1 MKNFYKQTIM
11 HYPWAAELLD
21 LNWIFDACIEAL
33 DSEEALDFLRK
44 LETELQMQGS
54 SEEEA
59 LSRKLANY
67 LAAFGDEYYAP
78 IPLRCAIERYRE
90 WDESNPGAT
99 SIARQNQIDTL
110 YRLYIVKRFGE
121 IARYHMYRH
130 TYFADASVEVCTAF
144 DYLLGILHEQ
154 PNVPAI
160 SSPALSELQAS
171 LPSKDDRLVFGH
183 LVFPRAHAGHNLEV
197 LTSGD
202 RSIKQVVVKSQITA
216 HDGIVYFV
224 KEATEPSEIGQ
235 LYRLFLTQ
243 RFSKTVSEYDRFLV
257 VLDKLDRLVGGAC
270 FEIEGDKVVYLDGVV
285 IARQLQ
291 GSGLGSALLEDF
303 CMRMANHGFEVVRT
317 HFYRRSFY
325 LKRSFQVD
333 KRWAG
338 LVRFLQNHS
347 GDAPE
352 L

>member
-1 MKNFYKQTIM
+1 
-11 HYPWAAELLD
+11 
-21 LNWIFDACIEAL
+21 
-33 DSEEALDFLRK
+33 
-44 LETELQMQGS
+44 
-54 SEEEA
+54 
-59 LSRKLANY
+59 
-67 LAAFGDEYYAP
+67 
-78 IPLRCAIERYRE
+78 
-90 WDESNPGAT
+90 
-99 SIARQNQIDTL
+99 
-110 YRLYIVKRFGE
+110 
-121 IARYHMYRH
+121 MYRH